1 MGGGARKKVRA
12 EAEEKVLRRGAA
24 SERGAPRR
32 FWSRR
37 SRRGWP
43 GDGGMGRLGIGN
55 GEQRRKLVERRSGKD
70 RACGRAMKR
79 RQQAERDGSPGGA
92 RAEGWR
98 DHSGWRESEGARQ
111 GQASP
116 EGGPQGRGWGWGR
129 GPEESPRTSLPL
141 TRARP
146 PYPPTVREPMQPM
159 APGSAGARP
168 SPTRG
173 ARRGEHREPRR
184 RPSRSAAPR
193 LSPLGSAPPSPLHP
207 SPRQPPSPP
216 LPPPPPPGS
225 PAPLG
230 FRRPWRGL
238 LGDWLRA
245 APPRPAPDRRCSQR
259 PSPPS
264 PRPSS
269 CPSQPPLLGSSPIPA
284 CGLPG
289 DADGESIITSLG
301 LRSQVRNRGP
311 THSIC
316 LMDLEGCRVRRP
328 LEKVGRR

>member
-1 MGGGARKKVRA
+1 MGG
-12 EAEEKVLRRGAA
+12 
-24 SERGAPRR
+24 
-32 FWSRR
+32 
-37 SRRGWP
+37 
-43 GDGGMGRLGIGN
+43 
-55 GEQRRKLVERRSGKD
+55 
-70 RACGRAMKR
+70 
-79 RQQAERDGSPGGA
+79 
-92 RAEGWR
+92 

-111 GQASP
+111 GQTSP

-129 GPEESPRTSLPL
+129 GPEENPRASLPL

-259 PSPPS
+259 PSP
-264 PRPSS
+264 RPSA
-269 CPSQPPLLGSSPIPA
+269 CPSQPPPLGSSLIPA
-284 CGLPG
+284 CVLPG
-289 DADGESIITSLG
+289 DADGESIVTSLG
-301 LRSQVRNRGP
+301 LGSRVRNPGP
-311 THSIC
+311 IHSIC
-316 LMDLEGCRVRRP
+316 LMDFEGCGVRRP
-328 LEKVGRR
+328 LEKVGWR